1 MKVTRE
7 TEIGDISDWLEDTGL
22 LLSVSVNPGARGAW
36 TVILLG
42 PRGGVRARGWSP
54 QSLADAVSR
63 AFTNY
68 HAGVKP

>member
-7 TEIGDISDWLEDTGL
+7 TEIGAISDWLEDTGL
-22 LLSVSVNPGARGAW
+22 LLSINPGTRGAW
-36 TVILLG
+36 TVTLLG
-42 PRGGVRARGWSP
+42 PRGGIRARSWSP
-54 QSLADAVSR
+54 KSLADAVSR